1 MHIREPGIQPSIDL
15 AARPD
20 ISITPVI
27 TEPSKSNATDTA
39 LREAYERGGKAG
51 MREMEGEENP
61 YPVGSAL
68 AKAFE
73 HGYLDGQ
80 KAWR

>member
-1 MHIREPGIQPSIDL
+1 MSIREPGIQPNIDL
-15 AARPD
+15 ATKAN
-20 ISITPVI
+20 ILMTPV
-27 TEPSKSNATDTA
+27 TEPSKPSDADRA
-39 LREAYERGGKAG
+39 FREAYERGGEAG